1 MKKFFR
7 ELFDLVY
14 TRTTNWLKTNK
25 IKFAILAAIVC
36 IAALSAFAY
45 NHRPSFSATY
55 KLTGSDE
62 NRIYVLEVVAPPN
75 SQITMNKIAKQK
87 ANKQGLALFRILPG
101 ELKRGVN
108 KLDFEVRVPIGLRK
122 TYSFNIEKDILPVTM
137 KISIADV
144 MVNSESMKRVS
155 VVTDP
160 LNTVTIEGLS
170 GARHSATGRESFDLR
185 DYEILQTVV
194 NKPKKLPDTLNTS
207 ITIRVTDVDGQEKSA
222 ISPLVISTL
231 TNLTVA
237 QPEDTDAGL
246 ITLNGRAAPGAKIFI
261 AEGSAAAVNLQLLKK
276 SPSAGIGIYT
286 AEPDAVA
293 DTSGSFSLPVKLTTV
308 GTHTILVCAGRPG
321 EKISNCAVTVTK
333 LPPMVVL
340 LAEANTVTN
349 HSLLIKGNTT
359 QGASVMVNG
368 QPAAVQGTEFNWQFE
383 LPRGVSREFSFS
395 VEAQKPGYRNNTKI
409 ITLNRMPVIR

>member
-36 IAALSAFAY
+36 MAALSAFAY

-62 NRIYVLEVVAPPN
+62 SRIYVLEVTAPPD
-75 SQITMNKIAKQK
+75 SQITMNKISKQK
-87 ANKQGLALFRILPG
+87 ADKQGHAMFRILPG
-101 ELKRGVN
+101 ELKRGIN
-108 KLDFEVRVPIGLRK
+108 KLDFEVRVPVGLRK
-122 TYSFNIEKDILPVTM
+122 TYSFNIEKDVLPVTL
-137 KISIADV
+137 KINVADIT
-144 MVNSESMKRVS
+144 VNSESMKRVS

-160 LNTVTIEGLS
+160 LNTVSIEGLA

-185 DYEILQTVV
+185 DYEILQTAV
-194 NKPKKLPDTLNTS
+194 NKPEKLPDTLNTS

-231 TNLTVA
+231 TNLTVS
-237 QPEDTDAGL
+237 QPKDTDADMV
-246 ITLNGRAAPGAKIFI
+246 TLSGSAAPGAKIFVS
-261 AEGSAAAVNLQLLKK
+261 EGSAAAVNLQLLKK
-276 SPSAGIGIYT
+276 SPEAGIEIYT
-286 AEPDAVA
+286 DKPDAIA
-293 DTSGSFSLPVKLTTV
+293 DTTGSFKLQVKLPTV
-308 GTHTILVCAGRPG
+308 GANTILVCAGRPG
-321 EKISNCAVTVTK
+321 EKISNRTLTVTK
-333 LPPMVVL
+333 LPPMTEL
-340 LAEANTVTN
+340 SAETSTVSN
-349 HSLLIKGNTT
+349 HNLIIKGKTT
-359 QGASVMVNG
+359 KGASVTING
-368 QPAAVQGTEFNWQFE
+368 QPAAVQGTEFSWEFE